1 MCGETLRTIFIY
13 IWLEVSAIST
23 KELQINE
30 EIRAK
35 EVRIVGEGG
44 EQVGVMST
52 SAALSM
58 AYEKDLDLVLIAPNA
73 QPPVCRIMDYGKY
86 RFERDKK
93 EKEAKKKQT
102 VVEVKEIQLSCNIDT
117 HDFETKVKHAHRFI
131 GDGNKVR
138 VVVKFRGRE
147 MSHLDIGRD
156 LLARFE
162 EAVSDAGT
170 VEKRP
175 SLEGRFMSMISKSD
189 KAARQVIIAL
199 PYFGLAA
206 YPNYTSA
213 MGAINEGVIKMGK
226 IKTHKATA
234 KRFSLTKNGKVK
246 LNHTNRR
253 HKLGHKTAKRKRQL
267 RVRRLPQH
275 VDGSGCQDSARRISP
290 AAVTDSHYTE

>member
-175 SLEGRFMSMISKSD
+175 SLEGRSMSMI
-189 KAARQVIIAL
+189 
-199 PYFGLAA
+199 
-206 YPNYTSA
+206 
-213 MGAINEGVIKMGK
+213 
-226 IKTHKATA
+226 
-234 KRFSLTKNGKVK
+234 
-246 LNHTNRR
+246 
-253 HKLGHKTAKRKRQL
+253 
-267 RVRRLPQH
+267 
-275 VDGSGCQDSARRISP
+275 ISP
-290 AAVTDSHYTE
+290 IKQPAK

>member
-1 MCGETLRTIFIY
+1 MRGDSPHNFYFI

-175 SLEGRFMSMISKSD
+175 SLEGRFMSMIVS
-189 KAARQVIIAL
+189 
-199 PYFGLAA
+199 P
-206 YPNYTSA
+206 
-213 MGAINEGVIKMGK
+213 IKQP
-226 IKTHKATA
+226 A
-234 KRFSLTKNGKVK
+234 K
-246 LNHTNRR
+246 
-253 HKLGHKTAKRKRQL
+253 
-267 RVRRLPQH
+267 
-275 VDGSGCQDSARRISP
+275 
-290 AAVTDSHYTE
+290 

>member
-162 EAVSDAGT
+162 EAVCDAGT

-175 SLEGRFMSMISKSD
+175 SLEGRFMSMI
-189 KAARQVIIAL
+189 
-199 PYFGLAA
+199 
-206 YPNYTSA
+206 
-213 MGAINEGVIKMGK
+213 
-226 IKTHKATA
+226 
-234 KRFSLTKNGKVK
+234 
-246 LNHTNRR
+246 
-253 HKLGHKTAKRKRQL
+253 
-267 RVRRLPQH
+267 
-275 VDGSGCQDSARRISP
+275 ISP
-290 AAVTDSHYTE
+290 IKQPAK

>member
-175 SLEGRFMSMISKSD
+175 SLEGRFMSMI
-189 KAARQVIIAL
+189 
-199 PYFGLAA
+199 
-206 YPNYTSA
+206 
-213 MGAINEGVIKMGK
+213 
-226 IKTHKATA
+226 
-234 KRFSLTKNGKVK
+234 
-246 LNHTNRR
+246 
-253 HKLGHKTAKRKRQL
+253 
-267 RVRRLPQH
+267 
-275 VDGSGCQDSARRISP
+275 ISP
-290 AAVTDSHYTE
+290 IKQPAK

>member
-1 MCGETLRTIFIY
+1 MCGEILRTIFIY

-175 SLEGRFMSMISKSD
+175 SLEGRFMSMI
-189 KAARQVIIAL
+189 
-199 PYFGLAA
+199 
-206 YPNYTSA
+206 
-213 MGAINEGVIKMGK
+213 
-226 IKTHKATA
+226 
-234 KRFSLTKNGKVK
+234 
-246 LNHTNRR
+246 
-253 HKLGHKTAKRKRQL
+253 
-267 RVRRLPQH
+267 
-275 VDGSGCQDSARRISP
+275 ISP
-290 AAVTDSHYTE
+290 IKQPAK